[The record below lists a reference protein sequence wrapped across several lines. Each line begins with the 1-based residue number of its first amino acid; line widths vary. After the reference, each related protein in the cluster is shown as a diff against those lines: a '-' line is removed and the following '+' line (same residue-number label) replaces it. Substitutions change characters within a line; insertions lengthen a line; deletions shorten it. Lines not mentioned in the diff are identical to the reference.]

1 MIVLNTAYDHMMHK
15 IFNNPHQNH
24 LKPVETAPN
33 GAFGDWKSTFVN
45 MTWIFDILEWLLWNM
60 EMIISFNRGEYFILI
75 VPFQFKC
82 AIRFIGCPKF
92 YFETRHH
99 TVEPHTIST
108 RISTRL
114 CSVFF
119 RGRPNASRDPWFIVK
134 SGQFIWWTFQLWNIF
149 LIL

>member
-15 IFNNPHQNH
+15 IFNNPLQNH
-24 LKPVETAPN
+24 LKPLETAPN

-60 EMIISFNRGEYFILI
+60 EMMISFNRGEYFILM

-92 YFETRHH
+92 YFETRLI
-99 TVEPHTIST
+99 TVEPRIQISTTISNSPCPVFSGDNWT
-108 RISTRL
+108 RRTTPGS
-114 CSVFF
+114 
-119 RGRPNASRDPWFIVK
+119 K
-134 SGQFIWWTFQLWNIF
+134 
-149 LIL
+149 